1 MIVPIFYTLPGNEEF
16 APTPA
21 HPGEDAGADIRLF
34 TDPLDYY
41 EDVFTQALS
50 EYRSVFRA
58 SKSAAVGSKPF
69 FYIDAQQAD
78 PFKEAECLKTVRAA
92 GGFVVLRPGQT
103 KLVDTGFKVVLPPAD
118 ELPEAFQGFVARLS
132 IVPRSGL
139 AVKHGV
145 TVANSPGIV
154 DAGYRDF
161 VRVGLQNNSK
171 NYHVFTRGARI
182 AQALVDLAV
191 DLSKAE
197 VTTDEG
203 RLSASARDTGGFG
216 STSL

>member
-1 MIVPIFYTLPGNEEF
+1 MIKPVFYTLPGNEQF

-21 HPGEDAGADIRLF
+21 HPGEDAGADIRAF
-34 TDPLDYY
+34 IDPLCYH
-41 EDVFTQALS
+41 EDVLTQALS

-69 FYIDAQQAD
+69 LFIDAEQAD
-78 PFKEAECLKTVRAA
+78 AFNEAECLRKVQAT
-92 GGFVVLRPGQT
+92 GGCVVLRPGKT
-103 KLVDTGFKVVLPPAD
+103 VLVDAGFKVVLPHFYKDTGVVPY
-118 ELPEAFQGFVARLS
+118 LK

-139 AVKHGV
+139 AVKHGI

-161 VRVGLQNNSK
+161 VKVGLKNTSK
-171 NYHVFTRGARI
+171 NYHVFTHGARI
-182 AQALVDLAV
+182 AQALVALAV
-191 DLSKAE
+191 DLSGAE
-197 VTTDEG
+197 VTTDES
-203 RLSASARDTGGFG
+203 RLTASLRDKGGFG